1 MINMKMTKKEAKE
14 YTSPSPE
21 NAPAYPYGLSLYL
34 NDETLKK
41 LGYETAPAA
50 GTELTLIAKVTVTS
64 CGMNQQQDGDQ
75 EIRCDLQI
83 TDMELSGPAA
93 DATAIYSKSKMNP

>member
-1 MINMKMTKKEAKE
+1 MVNMKMSKKEAKE
-14 YTSPSPE
+14 YAQPSLE

-34 NDETLKK
+34 NDESLKK
-41 LGYETAPAA
+41 LGYESPPAA
-50 GTELTLIAKVTVTS
+50 GTELTMIAKVTVSS

-83 TDMELSGPAA
+83 TDMELSGPAP
-93 DATAIYSKSKMNP
+93 DAAAIYSKSKMNP